1 MVSITL
7 SVPLDLKKEMDL
19 FSDINWSAVAREAI
33 RKKIL
38 MLDKFKDFT
47 KNSELNEEDALNFG
61 RKVSFKVANK
71 HK

>member
-7 SVPLDLKKEMDL
+7 SVPLDLKKNMDH

-33 RKKIL
+33 KKKLI
-38 MLDKFKDFT
+38 MLDKFNQFT
-47 KNSELNEEDALNFG
+47 KDSEFNEADALDFG
-61 RKVSFKVANK
+61 RKVSLNAAKR